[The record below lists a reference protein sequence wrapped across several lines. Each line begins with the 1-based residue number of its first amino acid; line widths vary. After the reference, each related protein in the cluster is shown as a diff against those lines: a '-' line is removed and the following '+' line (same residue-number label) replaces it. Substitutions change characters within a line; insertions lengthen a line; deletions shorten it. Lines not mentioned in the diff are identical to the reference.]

1 MNGEKLEADIAY
13 TKIYK
18 SAKKSIYVVDNY
30 IGLKT
35 LELIRGARNKIEI
48 IIFSDNVKNKDML
61 TKSIWNDFKNDYP
74 NINIRIKTTNRNYHD
89 RYIAIDYGT
98 ANESIYHCGCSSK
111 DAGNKVTSI
120 ARIEDVNSYLY
131 HPMFDGLLLNPMLK
145 I

>member
-1 MNGEKLEADIAY
+1 
-13 TKIYK
+13 
-18 SAKKSIYVVDNY
+18 
-30 IGLKT
+30 
-35 LELIRGARNKIEI
+35 
-48 IIFSDNVKNKDML
+48 ML

-74 NINIRIKTTNRNYHD
+74 NINIKIKTTNRNYHD

-98 ANESIYHCGCSSK
+98 AN
-111 DAGNKVTSI
+111 DKVTSI